1 MMTRVSRRMFMRLST
16 AFANTFAS
24 TSGINFQKASCT
36 LDGCVKVWT
45 SRVDSVATETGKLLS
60 GLSNGRQNDS
70 GELEEDIDGD
80 AAEDD
85 DGDGQKKKQKKSR
98 SGESTLAKS
107 FDALKVKKLDL
118 EFTVDPL
125 FKKTSADFDEGGA
138 MGLLMNH
145 LGVDGKCRVVFD
157 AGDVG
162 FEDDDEEE
170 EEEANDVLVDLE
182 KLRGELHSDLDQM
195 FPADN
200 PVTFC

>member
-1 MMTRVSRRMFMRLST
+1 
-16 AFANTFAS
+16 
-24 TSGINFQKASCT
+24 
-36 LDGCVKVWT
+36 
-45 SRVDSVATETGKLLS
+45 
-60 GLSNGRQNDS
+60 
-70 GELEEDIDGD
+70 
-80 AAEDD
+80 
-85 DGDGQKKKQKKSR
+85 
-98 SGESTLAKS
+98 
-107 FDALKVKKLDL
+107 
-118 EFTVDPL
+118 VDPL

-182 KLRGELHSDLDQM
+182 KLRGELDSNLDQI

-200 PVTFC
+200 PVTSC